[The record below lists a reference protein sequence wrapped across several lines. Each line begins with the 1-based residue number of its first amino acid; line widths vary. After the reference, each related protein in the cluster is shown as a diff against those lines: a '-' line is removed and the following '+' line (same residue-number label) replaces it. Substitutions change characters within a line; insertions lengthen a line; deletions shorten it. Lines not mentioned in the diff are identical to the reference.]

1 MKKTVIFI
9 ISLVVIVTLITL
21 SFRYFDRLDKNRLKE
36 VKKEGS
42 LVNNIIQNSSNN
54 ELQLII
60 GTSSNYLSNNTTNS
74 IEETLKNNV
83 QSTTMSVQ
91 AACNKLK
98 YFLLK

>member
-21 SFRYFDRLDKNRLKE
+21 SFRYFDRLDKNGLKE

>member
-21 SFRYFDRLDKNRLKE
+21 SFRYFDRLDKNGLKE

-60 GTSSNYLSNNTTNS
+60 GTSSNYLNNNTTNS